1 VTVARP
7 FRIGVAVLLIA
18 GAASASPP
26 PATGRVIVEL
36 LNVRSEQGEVLV
48 ALFRDAREFPDT
60 ARAFA
65 RHAEKARAGS
75 MRVVFDGVP
84 PGSFAVTVLHDEN
97 GNRTMDTGMFGIPK
111 EGYGFSRDA
120 IGRLGP
126 PDFAAAA
133 LTLGAGEDL
142 PVPIHMRH

>member
-1 VTVARP
+1 MRAARP
-7 FRIGVAVLLIA
+7 LRIVVAALLVA
-18 GAASASPP
+18 GAASAAPP

-36 LNVRSEQGEVLV
+36 LNVGSERGEVLV
-48 ALFRDAREFPDT
+48 ALFRDARGFPDAT
-60 ARAFA
+60 RAFA
-65 RHAEKARAGS
+65 RHADKARAGS

-97 GNRTMDTGMFGIPK
+97 GNHKMDTGMLGMPK

-120 IGRLGP
+120 MGRLGP
-126 PDFAAAA
+126 PGFAAAA